1 MSKVSV
7 AVKLRIKEGQRDAMT
22 EAVKPG
28 LETAEAEE
36 GTLTYIFHHD
46 AADANVVWFFETY
59 ANQDAFNAHMST
71 DAFKAFSASL
81 APFVDGAPEFH
92 ILTPIGGKGA

>member
-22 EAVKPG
+22 EVVKPG
-28 LETAEAEE
+28 LETAKAEE

-46 AADANVVWFFETY
+46 ALDADVVWFYELY
-59 ANQDAFNAHMST
+59 ANQDAMNAHMGS
-71 DAFKAFSASL
+71 DAFKAFSKSL
-81 APFVDGAPEFH
+81 GEFVDGAPEFNL
-92 ILTPIGGKGA
+92 LTPIGGKGL

>member
-1 MSKVSV
+1 MKSIS
-7 AVKLRIKEGQRDAMT
+7 ET
-22 EAVKPG
+22 EPNSNDSTAEFSEA
-28 LETAEAEE
+28 ETAKAEE
-36 GTLTYIFHHD
+36 GTLIYIFHHD
-46 AADANVVWFFETY
+46 AADANVVWFFETF

>member
-7 AVKLRIKEGQRDAMT
+7 VVKLKIKDGQRDAMT

-28 LETAEAEE
+28 LETAKTEA

-46 AADANVVWFFETY
+46 AVDANVVWFFETY
-59 ANQDAFNAHMST
+59 TDQDAFNAHMGT

-81 APFVDGAPEFH
+81 APFVDGAPEFS

>member
-1 MSKVSV
+1 
-7 AVKLRIKEGQRDAMT
+7 MT
-22 EAVKPG
+22 EVVKPG
-28 LETAEAEE
+28 LETAKAEE

-71 DAFKAFSASL
+71 DAFKTFSASL

>member
-7 AVKLRIKEGQRDAMT
+7 AVKLRIKDGQRDAMT
-22 EAVKPG
+22 EVVKPG
-28 LETAEAEE
+28 LETAKAEE

-71 DAFKAFSASL
+71 DAFKTFSASL

>member
-1 MSKVSV
+1 MSKVSLV
-7 AVKLRIKEGQRDAMT
+7 VKLKIKEGQRDAVT

-28 LETAEAEE
+28 LATAQAEE

-46 AADANVVWFFETY
+46 AADANVVWIYETY
-59 ANQDAFNAHMST
+59 VNQDACNAHMST
-71 DAFKAFSASL
+71 DAFKAFSSSL

-92 ILTPIGGKGA
+92 FLTPIGGKGA